1 VWVWGTRLT
10 NQSIQL
16 TSVLCR
22 HALPLPDG
30 DTHVEMLWFAD
41 DDQEISAK
49 LVGALEGAERDALW
63 AGQKETLAAMEAA
76 EKDDGSD
83 E

>member
-1 VWVWGTRLT
+1 
-10 NQSIQL
+10 
-16 TSVLCR
+16 
-22 HALPLPDG
+22 
-30 DTHVEMLWFAD
+30 MLWFAD